1 MTECKRGSLSLFGLA
16 QGIFGISG
24 RPSWFQST
32 ATGAVSGRLLSI
44 AVLLALCGVSAW
56 AQSSAGGTV
65 AGQVKDQ
72 QGLAVPDVVIK
83 LTDPSTNIT
92 IATKSNQS
100 GRYIIPNVGPGTYSI
115 VFTKPGFS
123 TRKVDKQDVRVAET
137 LNIDATLEVGQVTSV
152 VEVTSAP
159 GAELQLVNATVGTT
173 VSGPSLTYLPIFGS
187 DVSSLAIYQ
196 PGVSPEGAVAGAM
209 YDQNTFQ
216 LDGGNNSND
225 MDGSMRDYTGS
236 YARGAYAGNN
246 SPPSGVLPTP
256 PDTIEEF
263 KVSTAGQTADFNGS
277 SGAQISVVTKRGN
290 NQFHGTDYY
299 YYNSSDIGG
308 ANTWDNN
315 HTPSGDLGYTPIPIT
330 HNNRYG
336 FTVGGPMLPKLAGGK
351 TYFFFGYEAF
361 NFPQSA
367 LINKPV
373 PTDLLRAGVIQIN
386 EGGTYVPFNINPN
399 PVIVNGTTY
408 MPATCGSGACDP
420 RHIGINSLV
429 SQLWDK
435 YMPEPNNFNTGDAH
449 NVEGFQGQVSLPETS
464 KFLVGRVDHDFSE
477 KWRLMGSYRYYSLS
491 QLTTNQ
497 VDIGGVLPGDT
508 LGVPAARAPRPQKP
522 DMLVGG
528 LTTTI
533 SPTMTNDFHYSFT
546 RIWWQWASS
555 AAPPQLPG
563 LGGALEIGGE
573 TSSALIPYNVNNQN
587 TRQRF
592 WDGHDSMIKDDV
604 TKIKGTHVIS
614 FGGQYG
620 RNFDYHER
628 NDNGQ
633 GINTSPVYQIGS
645 GPGIQYTAADQPVG
659 LPSSQVGTWNNYY
672 SEVLGIV
679 NQPQQLFT
687 RSGPQLTLNPTGT
700 PMFDKSTI
708 DFYNVYVTDSWHIK
722 PTLTLTYG
730 LSYQVEMPP
739 VEQNG
744 KQVEL
749 VDSNGNPINFTN
761 YFATKASMALQGQVY
776 NPIIGFA
783 TIANVT
789 GASHKY
795 PFNPFYGGV
804 SPRVAVAWN
813 PKGGDSGLGKLLG
826 DGKTVFRA
834 GYGQIYSRLNGVG
847 LVLIPLLGVGL
858 GQPVSCIGASSKGQ
872 CLGSGG
878 VTPATAFR
886 IGTDGLTAPIP
897 TPTTTLPQPSYP
909 GTNGSPAAGAASV
922 LDPSFRPA
930 ATYNFNFSIQRE
942 IRPKVLFE
950 VGYIGR
956 LITHEWMQRD
966 LDAVPTMMTLGGQSF
981 ASAFAGTYI
990 PMCGLSPTCAGNPTV
1005 PVQPFFESA
1014 LGGANS
1020 SFCKGFSSCTAAVV
1034 ANPNMNSFIQQTQVF
1049 QLWSAL
1055 SQASSWTLGRTIPSS
1070 QSAALPSGQA
1080 SGIYADDSSG
1090 TSNYNALYTTF
1101 TTRDWHGITTLS
1113 NFTWGRSLGTG
1124 NQSQATSSYSVL
1136 NPYNVRQ
1143 SIYGPQFWDYKFT
1156 YTQTFLW
1163 SEPFF
1168 RGQKGILGHL
1178 LGGWRIAPIFTA
1190 RSGAPLQIGSLN
1202 SYESF
1207 GESQTCSPCAGDGAV
1222 LNGPFTGGTT
1232 AHYNIAIPNSP
1243 TGAGINGNLENG
1255 GNNIN
1260 MFSNPVTTF
1269 NQFRPC
1275 ILGYDTSCGSNGQ
1288 IRGLA
1293 NWNMDMNIAKDINL
1307 LGERVAGTLSFQF
1320 VNVLNHAALADP
1332 NLSISSPNDW
1342 GVLGSNENGQLN
1354 SPRQLTFSLR
1364 LRF

>member
-1 MTECKRGSLSLFGLA
+1 L
-16 QGIFGISG
+16 
-24 RPSWFQST
+24 
-32 ATGAVSGRLLSI
+32 ATGAVSSR
-44 AVLLALCGVSAW
+44 AVLLIAMLLAICSVSAW
-56 AQSSAGGTV
+56 AQSSASGTV
-65 AGQVKDQ
+65 TGVVQDQ
-72 QGLAVPDVVIK
+72 QGLAIPDVSIK
-83 LTDPSTNIT
+83 LTDPSTNVT
-92 IATKSNQS
+92 IATVSNQA
-100 GRYIIPNVGPGTYSI
+100 GRYNVPNVSPGTYNI
-115 VFTKPGFS
+115 VFSKTGFA

-137 LNIDATLEVGQVTSV
+137 VTVNAALEVGQLTSV
-152 VEVTSAP
+152 IEVTSAP
-159 GAELQLVNATVGTT
+159 GAELQMVNATVGTT
-173 VSGPSLTYLPIFGS
+173 VSGPSITYLPIFGS

-196 PGVSPEGAVAGAM
+196 PGVSPGGQVAGAM

-225 MDGSMRDYTGS
+225 MDGSMTDYTGS
-236 YARGAYAGNN
+236 YAKSGYAGAGG
-246 SPPSGVLPTP
+246 PPSGVLPTP
-256 PDTIEEF
+256 PDTVEEF

-277 SGAQISVVTKRGN
+277 SGSQVSVVTKRGS
-290 NQFHGTDYY
+290 NQFHGSAYY
-299 YYNSSDIGG
+299 YYSSSDVGG
-308 ANTWDNN
+308 ANNWDNN
-315 HTPSGDLGYTPIPIT
+315 HTPSGDLGYTPIAIT

-351 TYFFFGYEAF
+351 TYFFFGYEGF

-367 LINKPV
+367 IINKPV
-373 PTDLLRAGVIQIN
+373 PTDTLRAGVIQIN

-399 PVIVNGTTY
+399 PVTVNGTTY
-408 MPATCGSGACDP
+408 APNCIGCDP
-420 RHIGINSLV
+420 RGIGINSLV
-429 SQLWDK
+429 SQIWNK

-449 NVEGFQGQVSLPETS
+449 NVEGFQGQASLPTTS
-464 KFLVGRVDHDFSE
+464 KFLVARVDHDFGD
-477 KWRLMGSYRYYSLS
+477 KWRLMGSYRYFALS

-497 VDIGGVLPGDT
+497 VDIGGALPGDK

-528 LTTTI
+528 MTTTI
-533 SPTMTNDFHYSFT
+533 NPTMTNDFHYSFT

-573 TSSALIPYNVNNQN
+573 SSNDLIPYNVNNQN

-592 WDGHDSMIKDDV
+592 WDGHDSMFKDDV
-604 TKIKGTHVIS
+604 TKVKGNHVIS
-614 FGGQYG
+614 FGGNYS
-620 RNFDYHER
+620 RNFDYHAR

-633 GINTSPVYQIGS
+633 GINTSPVYQIANGS
-645 GPGIQYTAADQPVG
+645 GIQYSAADQPAG
-659 LPSSQVGTWNNYY
+659 LPSSQVSTWNKYY

-679 NQPQQLFT
+679 DQPQQLFT
-687 RSGPQLTLNPTGT
+687 RSGASLTLNPAGT

-708 DFYNVYVTDSWHIK
+708 DFYNIYITDSWHIK
-722 PTLTLTYG
+722 PTLSLTYG
-730 LSYQVEMPP
+730 LSYQIEMPP

-749 VDSNGNPINFTN
+749 VDSNGHPISFTN
-761 YFATKASMALQGQVY
+761 YFATKASEATSGQVY
-776 NPIIGFA
+776 NPIIGFS
-783 TIANVT
+783 TIANVS

-804 SPRVAVAWN
+804 SPRAALAWN
-813 PKGGDSGLGKLLG
+813 PKGHDGIFGKLVG
-826 DGKTVFRA
+826 DGKTVIRG

-858 GQPVSCIGASSKGQ
+858 GQPVSCIGASMNGQ
-872 CLGSGG
+872 CLGSAG
-878 VTPATAFR
+878 VTPASAFR

-897 TPTTTLPQPSYP
+897 TPSTTLPQPSYP
-909 GTNGSPAAGAASV
+909 GTNGSTAAGAASV

-942 IRPKVLFE
+942 IKPKVLFE

-956 LITHEWMQRD
+956 LINHEWMQRD

-990 PMCGLSPTCAGNPTV
+990 PMCGLSPTCAGNTNV

-1020 SFCKGFSSCTAAVV
+1020 AFCKGFSSCTAAVV
-1034 ANPNMNSFIQQTQVF
+1034 NNPNMNTAIQGTNVF
-1049 QLWSAL
+1049 DLWSAL
-1055 SQASSWTLGRTIPSS
+1055 SQVSSWQLGRTIPSS

-1090 TSNYNALYTTF
+1090 HSNYNALYTTF
-1101 TTRDWHGITTLS
+1101 TTRDWHGVTTLS

-1124 NQSQATSSYSVL
+1124 NQSQATSEYTVL
-1136 NPYNVRQ
+1136 NPYNVKQ
-1143 SIYGPQFWDYKFT
+1143 SMYGPQFWDYKFT

-1168 RGQKGILGHL
+1168 RTQKGFVGRV
-1178 LGGWRIAPIFTA
+1178 LGGWRIAPILTA
-1190 RSGAPLQIGSLN
+1190 RSGAPLTVGSVGN
-1202 SYESF
+1202 GNQSF
-1207 GESQTCSPCAGDGAV
+1207 GETQTGGTNDGAV
-1222 LNGPFTGGTT
+1222 LAGPWTGGTT
-1232 AHYNIAIPNSP
+1232 AHYNVNIANSA
-1243 TGAGINGNLENG
+1243 TGAGVNSNAANG
-1255 GNNIN
+1255 GNSMN
-1260 MFSNPVTTF
+1260 MFSNPAATF
-1269 NQFRPC
+1269 NEFRPC
-1275 ILGYDTSCGSNGQ
+1275 VLGFDTSCGSGGL
-1288 IRGLA
+1288 IRGMA
-1293 NWNMDMNIAKDINL
+1293 NWNMDMNIAKDISIFK
-1307 LGERVAGTLSFQF
+1307 ERVSGTLSFQF
-1320 VNVLNHAALADP
+1320 TNVFNHVAQNDP
-1332 NLSISSPNDW
+1332 YLSIGDPADW
-1342 GVLGSNENGQLN
+1342 GVIGSNNANGNGGQLN